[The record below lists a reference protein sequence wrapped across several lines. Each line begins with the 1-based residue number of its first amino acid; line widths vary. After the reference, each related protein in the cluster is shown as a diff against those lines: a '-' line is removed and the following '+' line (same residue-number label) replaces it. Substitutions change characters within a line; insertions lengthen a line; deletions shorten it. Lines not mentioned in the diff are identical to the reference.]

1 MPRDATLTLHLI
13 YLSFIFQL
21 PAIGKDIRGL
31 QCTLFQFLHSTVML
45 LLDMLIELELV
56 RESLQHKSYTHV
68 TSNANYADVNKKFG
82 KDNIGPI

>member
-1 MPRDATLTLHLI
+1 
-13 YLSFIFQL
+13 
-21 PAIGKDIRGL
+21 
-31 QCTLFQFLHSTVML
+31 ML
-45 LLDMLIELELV
+45 LLDMLNELELV